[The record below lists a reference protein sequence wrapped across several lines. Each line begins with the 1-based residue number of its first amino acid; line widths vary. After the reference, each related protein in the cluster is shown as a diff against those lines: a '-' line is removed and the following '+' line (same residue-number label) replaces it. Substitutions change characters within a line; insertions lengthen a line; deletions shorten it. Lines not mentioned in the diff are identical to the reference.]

1 MAEKKNMFEQAAVKR
16 QQEQKTIEAAVL
28 GKPAQKDTWRARKR
42 GDDATSITL
51 SISRE
56 DKERVN
62 VLAEK
67 RGLSISDL
75 LHFWIQEAYEA
86 QQE

>member
-42 GDDATSITL
+42 GC
-51 SISRE
+51 
-56 DKERVN
+56 
-62 VLAEK
+62 
-67 RGLSISDL
+67 SISDL
-75 LHFWIQEAYEA
+75 LHQWTTEAYEA
-86 QQE
+86 

>member
-16 QQEQKTIEAAVL
+16 QQEQETIEAAVL

-56 DKERVN
+56 DKER
-62 VLAEK
+62 LREISAK
-67 RGLSISDL
+67 RGCSISDL
-75 LHFWIQEAYEA
+75 LHQWTTEAYEA
-86 QQE
+86 

>member
-1 MAEKKNMFEQAAVKR
+1 MLLLQQEGLAEER
-16 QQEQKTIEAAVL
+16 QQKQTEIEAAVL
-28 GKPAQKDTWRARKR
+28 GKPKAATGRRRKR
-42 GDDATSITL
+42 GADATTITL

-62 VLAEK
+62 ELAEK